1 MEEFFVEVTNEFRK
15 IDKKWLNLHYK
26 ILISVIIAAFFV
38 ECVIGYLMYI
48 TGEINSTIPIYLFK
62 FLILPSGLNITIG
75 WTNHKLIKSIKLSQ
89 ENKIYITSLF
99 LVLICFI
106 LFTVH
111 NAFTALY
118 FLFALPIL
126 MTTIYVDYKLTT
138 ITSFL
143 SIIGLILSELFLKWD
158 IDKESILPNG
168 IRLGNFFISLFIL
181 IVFGAICMLVVRFE
195 RQKNEASMQKEIERY
210 NLQQRLQIDEL
221 TGIFN
226 RIGFKNAFQDMEE
239 DVSGNSYYYV
249 MIDIDNFKSLND
261 SLGHVTGDHCLS
273 EFGKILKNNCKEAI
287 PFRYGGDEFG
297 IIFQNKTLENV
308 IEICEQIQSDFAL
321 ADIDG
326 KDNLS
331 LSISIGI
338 AKYSC
343 DMALSTLIIH
353 TDQALYESKK
363 EKNKIT
369 VYKEA

>member
-1 MEEFFVEVTNEFRK
+1 MEEFFVEVINEFRK

-26 ILISVIIAAFFV
+26 ILISVIMAAFFV

-48 TGEINSTIPIYLFK
+48 MGEINSTIPVYIFK
-62 FLILPSGLNITIG
+62 FLILPSGLNILIG
-75 WTNHKLIKSIKLSQ
+75 WMNKKAIKSKKLLQ
-89 ENKIYITSLF
+89 ENKILITSLL

-111 NAFTALY
+111 SAFTALY

-126 MTTIYVDYKLTT
+126 MTTIYVDYKLTM
-138 ITSFL
+138 ITSTL
-143 SIIGLILSELFLKWD
+143 SIMGLIISELFLKWD
-158 IDKESILPNG
+158 IDKESILFNG
-168 IRLGNFFISLFIL
+168 IRLGNFLISLFVL

-195 RQKNEASMQKEIERY
+195 KQKNEASMQKEIERY

-221 TGIFN
+221 TGIYN

-239 DVSGNSYYYV
+239 DESGNSYYYV

-261 SLGHVTGDHCLS
+261 NLGHITGDHCLS
-273 EFGKILKNNCKEAI
+273 EFGKILKKNCKDAI

-308 IEICEQIQSDFAL
+308 IKICKQIQSDFAL
-321 ADIDG
+321 VDIDG
-326 KDNLS
+326 NENLE

-338 AKYSC
+338 AKYSS
-343 DMALSTLIIH
+343 DMALSTLIIQ

-369 VYKEA
+369 IYSEA